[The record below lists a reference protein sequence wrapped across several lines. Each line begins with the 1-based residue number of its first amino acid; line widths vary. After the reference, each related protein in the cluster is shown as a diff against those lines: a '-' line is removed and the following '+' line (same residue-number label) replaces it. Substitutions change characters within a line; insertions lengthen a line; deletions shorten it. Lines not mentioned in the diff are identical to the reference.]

1 MSIDVLKHEKGK
13 RHSNN
18 KETIWLEL
26 VLLYDLKMN
35 NQVID
40 IYNIKSEKCNLEENG
55 FWKLILITAQR
66 QSLVK
71 GLARRL

>member
-26 VLLYDLKMN
+26 VLVYDLKMN

-40 IYNIKSEKCNLEENG
+40 IYNIKSEKE
-55 FWKLILITAQR
+55 
-66 QSLVK
+66 
-71 GLARRL
+71 